1 MSVLADSSAAPALAG
16 KPGGDAVDGA
26 GDGDTARLM
35 RRRGSG
41 RLGLLLV
48 ALAVICGL
56 GTFVILTGLTPI
68 TPTPR
73 VVIAL
78 LSINGAIVAA
88 MALMI
93 GWQVWYLIKARR
105 QGLAGASLH
114 TRIVASLSLF
124 AAVPAVIVA
133 LFAAVTLNRGLDT
146 WFSERTQ
153 SIVDSAVTVAESY
166 LNEQGNI
173 ARNDIEALANGI
185 AQQKPVFENDR
196 NLFLRRLATISALR
210 SLTAAYIINQSN
222 KRIEA
227 SATANRRVIF
237 ETPPDEAFTQAAAGQ
252 LIIQPP
258 GNSSNIIRALV
269 KLKNFDNHYLYIYRT
284 VNPQVI
290 QQLAKARTEKAEYD
304 RLKGQR
310 TGLQLTFGLMYA
322 GVMFVF
328 LLAAIWLGM
337 WFADRLVEPVVNLV
351 GAARRVSRGEL
362 TAKVDVRKG
371 TGDLATLGS
380 TFNQM
385 TEQLQTQRDEL
396 VATNHQLDERR
407 RFTEAVL
414 AGVSSGVIG
423 LDPHGTITLANRSAL
438 QLLSMEKSTMTGKSL
453 PKALP
458 QMEALY
464 KKARNNFNGNAE
476 GQLTM
481 RVGGE
486 ERNFVVRVTTE
497 RSSEDEHGYVV
508 TFDDI
513 TELVSAQRTSA
524 WADIARRIAHEIKN
538 PLTPIQLSAERLR
551 RKYSKE
557 IQSDPKV
564 FDQCT
569 ETIIR
574 QVGDIGRMVDEFS
587 SFARMPSAVLETNDL
602 IGVVKEALILQK
614 ASMPEVEFKSDFP
627 DGKLPADFDRRL
639 ITQAVINLVKNALE
653 AIEARQQA
661 EPDHKASI
669 KVIVSEHKHTVQID
683 IADNGIGL
691 PKENR
696 GRLVE
701 PYMTTREK
709 GTGLGLAI
717 VKRIMEEHAGR
728 LELHDAPG
736 DFTGGTGA
744 MVRLSFPVKA
754 TGTSPDEAASD
765 QPSPRK
771 E

>member
-1 MSVLADSSAAPALAG
+1 MSVLADNAAAPPLPDQSG
-16 KPGGDAVDGA
+16 DSVDGGDI
-26 GDGDTARLM
+26 DTTRLM

-41 RLGLLLV
+41 RMGLVLV
-48 ALAVICGL
+48 MLAIVSGL
-56 GTFVILTGLTPI
+56 CTFAILTGLTPI
-68 TPTPR
+68 TPTPQ
-73 VVIAL
+73 VVITL

-93 GWQVWYLIKARR
+93 GWQVLYLLKARR
-105 QGLAGASLH
+105 QGIPGASLH

-133 LFAAVTLNRGLDT
+133 LFAAVTLDRGLDT

-153 SIVDSAVTVAESY
+153 SIVDSAITVAESY
-166 LNEQGNI
+166 LSEQGNI
-173 ARNDIEALANGI
+173 ARTDIEAIANGI
-185 AQQKPVFENDR
+185 SQQKQVFETDR

-210 SLTAAYIINQSN
+210 SLTAAYLINQSN

-227 SATANRRVIF
+227 SVTANRRVVF
-237 ETPPDEAFTQAAAGQ
+237 ESPSDEMFRRAAKGE
-252 LIIQPP
+252 LVVEGPI
-258 GNSSNIIRALV
+258 NRNLIRAMV
-269 KLKNFDNHYLYIYRT
+269 KLRNFDSHFLYVYRS
-284 VNPQVI
+284 VNPEVI
-290 QQLAKARTEKAEYD
+290 QQLAKARAEKAEYD
-304 RLKGQR
+304 KLLGQR
-310 TGLQLTFGLMYA
+310 TGLQLTFALMYS

-337 WFADRLVEPVVNLV
+337 WFADRLVEPIVNLV
-351 GAARRVSRGEL
+351 GAARRVSTGQL
-362 TAKVDVRKG
+362 DAKVDVRKG
-371 TGDLATLGS
+371 AGDLANLGS
-380 TFNQM
+380 TFNRM

-407 RFTEAVL
+407 RFSEAVL
-414 AGVSSGVIG
+414 SGVSAGVIG
-423 LDPHGTITLANRSAL
+423 LDPHGVITLSNRSAL
-438 QLLSMEKSTMTGKSL
+438 KLLSLDRAALTGKTL
-453 PKALP
+453 PSALP
-458 QMEALY
+458 QMEPLY
-464 KKARNNFNGNAE
+464 RKACDSPSGNAQ
-476 GQLTM
+476 GQLNVA
-481 RVGGE
+481 VGSQ

-497 RSSEDEHGYVV
+497 RSNEDEHGYVV

-513 TELVSAQRTSA
+513 TELVSAQRNSA

-587 SFARMPSAVLETNDL
+587 SFARMPSAVLETNNL
-602 IGVVKEALILQK
+602 ATVVREATVLQK
-614 ASMPEVEFKSDFP
+614 ASMPEVEFTSEFP
-627 DGKLPADFDRRL
+627 EGRIEADFDRRL

-653 AIEARQQA
+653 AIEARQEA
-661 EPDHKASI
+661 GDDRKAHI
-669 KVIVSEHKHTVQID
+669 KVAVTQADDKVQID

-728 LELHDAPG
+728 LELHDAPAE
-736 DFTGGTGA
+736 FEGGKGA
-744 MVRLSFPVKA
+744 MVRLSFPSKAKTNLADVTAADDKPKVKV
-754 TGTSPDEAASD
+754 
-765 QPSPRK
+765 
-771 E
+771 

>member
-1 MSVLADSSAAPALAG
+1 
-16 KPGGDAVDGA
+16 
-26 GDGDTARLM
+26 
-35 RRRGSG
+35 
-41 RLGLLLV
+41 
-48 ALAVICGL
+48 
-56 GTFVILTGLTPI
+56 
-68 TPTPR
+68 
-73 VVIAL
+73 
-78 LSINGAIVAA
+78 
-88 MALMI
+88 
-93 GWQVWYLIKARR
+93 
-105 QGLAGASLH
+105 SLH

-133 LFAAVTLNRGLDT
+133 LFAAVTLDRGLDT

-153 SIVDSAVTVAESY
+153 SIVDSAITVAESY
-166 LNEQGNI
+166 LSEQGNI
-173 ARNDIEALANGI
+173 ARTDIEAIANGI
-185 AQQKPVFENDR
+185 SQQKQVFETDR

-210 SLTAAYIINQSN
+210 SLTAAYLINQSN

-227 SATANRRVIF
+227 SVTANRRVVF
-237 ETPPDEAFTQAAAGQ
+237 ESPSDEMFRRAAKGE
-252 LIIQPP
+252 LVVEGPI
-258 GNSSNIIRALV
+258 NRNLIRAMV
-269 KLKNFDNHYLYIYRT
+269 KLRNFDSHFLYVYRS
-284 VNPQVI
+284 VNPEVI
-290 QQLAKARTEKAEYD
+290 QQLAKARAEKAEYD
-304 RLKGQR
+304 KLLGQR
-310 TGLQLTFGLMYA
+310 TGLQLTFALMYS

-337 WFADRLVEPVVNLV
+337 WFADRLVEPIVNLV
-351 GAARRVSRGEL
+351 GAARRVSTGQL
-362 TAKVDVRKG
+362 DAKVDVRKG
-371 TGDLATLGS
+371 AGDLANLGS
-380 TFNQM
+380 TFNRM

-407 RFTEAVL
+407 RFSEAVL
-414 AGVSSGVIG
+414 SGVSAGVIG
-423 LDPHGTITLANRSAL
+423 LDPHGVITLSNRSAL
-438 QLLSMEKSTMTGKSL
+438 KLLSLDRAALTGKTL
-453 PKALP
+453 PSALP
-458 QMEALY
+458 QMEPLY
-464 KKARNNFNGNAE
+464 RKACDSPSGNAQ
-476 GQLTM
+476 GQLNVA
-481 RVGGE
+481 VGSQ

-497 RSSEDEHGYVV
+497 RSNEDEHGYVV

-513 TELVSAQRTSA
+513 TELVSAQRNSA

-587 SFARMPSAVLETNDL
+587 SFARMPSAVLETNNL
-602 IGVVKEALILQK
+602 ATVVREATVLQK
-614 ASMPEVEFKSDFP
+614 ASMPEVEFTSEFP
-627 DGKLPADFDRRL
+627 EGRIEADFDRRL

-653 AIEARQQA
+653 AIEARQEA
-661 EPDHKASI
+661 GDDRKAHI
-669 KVIVSEHKHTVQID
+669 KVAVTQADDKVQID

-728 LELHDAPG
+728 LELHDAPAE
-736 DFTGGTGA
+736 FEGGKGA
-744 MVRLSFPVKA
+744 MVRLSFPSKAKTNLADVTAADDKPKVKV
-754 TGTSPDEAASD
+754 
-765 QPSPRK
+765 
-771 E
+771 

>member
-1 MSVLADSSAAPALAG
+1 MGLVLVMLAI
-16 KPGGDAVDGA
+16 V
-26 GDGDTARLM
+26 
-35 RRRGSG
+35 SG
-41 RLGLLLV
+41 L
-48 ALAVICGL
+48 C
-56 GTFVILTGLTPI
+56 TFAILTGLTPI
-68 TPTPR
+68 TPTPQ
-73 VVIAL
+73 VVITL

-93 GWQVWYLIKARR
+93 GWQVLYLLKARR
-105 QGLAGASLH
+105 HGVPGASLH

-133 LFAAVTLNRGLDT
+133 LFAAVTLDRGLDT

-153 SIVDSAVTVAESY
+153 SIVDSAITVAESY
-166 LNEQGNI
+166 LSEQGDI
-173 ARNDIEALANGI
+173 ARNDIEAIANGI
-185 AQQKPVFENDR
+185 AQQKSVFENDR

-210 SLTAAYIINQSN
+210 SLTAAYLINQSN

-227 SATANRRVIF
+227 SVTANRRVTF
-237 ETPPDEAFTQAAAGQ
+237 ESPSDEMFRRAAKGE
-252 LIIQPP
+252 LVVEGPI
-258 GNSSNIIRALV
+258 NRNLIRAIV
-269 KLKNFDNHYLYIYRT
+269 KLKNFDNHFLYVYRS
-284 VNPQVI
+284 VNPEVI
-290 QQLAKARTEKAEYD
+290 QQLAKARAEKAEYD
-304 RLKGQR
+304 KLLGQR
-310 TGLQLTFGLMYA
+310 TGLQLTFALMYS

-337 WFADRLVEPVVNLV
+337 WFADRLVEPIVNLV
-351 GAARRVSRGEL
+351 GAARRVSTGQL
-362 TAKVDVRKG
+362 DVKVDVRKG
-371 TGDLATLGS
+371 AGDLANLGS
-380 TFNQM
+380 TFNRM

-407 RFTEAVL
+407 RFSEAVL
-414 AGVSSGVIG
+414 SGVSAGVIG
-423 LDPHGTITLANRSAL
+423 LDPHGVITLTNRSAL
-438 QLLSMEKSTMTGKSL
+438 RLLSIDRATLTGKTL
-453 PKALP
+453 PSALP
-458 QMEALY
+458 QMEPLY
-464 KKARNNFNGNAE
+464 RKACDSPSGNAQ
-476 GQLTM
+476 GQLDI
-481 RVGGE
+481 RVGSQ

-497 RSSEDEHGYVV
+497 RSNEDEHGYVV

-513 TELVSAQRTSA
+513 TELVSAQRNSA

-557 IQSDPKV
+557 IKSDPKV

-587 SFARMPSAVLETNDL
+587 SFARMPSAVLETNNL
-602 IGVVKEALILQK
+602 ATVVREAMILQK
-614 ASMPEVEFKSDFP
+614 ASLPEVEFTSEFP
-627 DGKLPADFDRRL
+627 EGRIEADFDRRL

-653 AIEARQQA
+653 AIEARQEA
-661 EPDHKASI
+661 GDDNGAHI
-669 KVIVSEHKHTVQID
+669 KVAVSHHDDKVQID

-717 VKRIMEEHAGR
+717 VKRIMEEHDGR
-728 LELHDAPG
+728 LELHDAPAE
-736 DFTGGTGA
+736 FEGGKGA
-744 MVRLSFPVKA
+744 MVRLLFPRKAKTNLADVSAAEEKPKVKA
-754 TGTSPDEAASD
+754 
-765 QPSPRK
+765 
-771 E
+771 